1 LFSNDIIGTAAC
13 VLEEG
18 VLNRGEAEAGI
29 QENALRPGALYL
41 LLALYTLL
49 ALLFR
54 GYCVG
59 KEDQNLYLPFILHWN
74 DPSLFPA
81 DHLLQ
86 HGFARQSFV
95 WIGIAFAA
103 RWLPLTGILFALWF
117 ALAFLGLFLTF
128 KTAEVFWRSARAG
141 WLAVLLWIPSYVV
154 PGVANTTFDDY
165 LTTRLF
171 GTTCGLLA
179 LYGLFSARHGLMALG
194 LFLGA
199 LTHVISVLP
208 LAAGLALACLWARN
222 WRALGLAAASLGAG
236 VLAILGYSASFG
248 KGHDLFAL
256 YADRWLR
263 IVQHADPELFPQ
275 LWTKDSWVGCIAY
288 LASFAALVSLGRV
301 WQKREARM
309 AVLVAAGLLAA
320 ALAGTA
326 GILANLA
333 LAVQLCL
340 WRGQLFVL
348 FMLVVL
354 LAGLG
359 GRLVDE
365 AGDVL
370 SALALGEL
378 VLWVAGEWPMKVA
391 ACALVLALTHRA
403 AVTGA
408 FHRVARSRRTQL
420 VLLLG
425 ALAAVLLAQAYAYF
439 ANWTPA
445 DWLPRASVLLGA
457 AVPAVLFFALRRWG
471 SPLWRR
477 SGLQW
482 APCLLA
488 ATLVVVPSPMM
499 VDWLRHIGPV
509 RKAYGVSIVT
519 KMARAA
525 KTERDLREKRAMG
538 ELVRSVVP
546 KTSAILAPPGWKEF
560 RLHTHRTPF
569 ITFKDGAP
577 SEFDRAYADLWLER
591 LLEIGGIEDVE
602 GVWLNRVEAVPP
614 PERCLELAGKYR
626 DLNLDF
632 VVTKKPMDLPLVGR
646 AGAYSLYR
654 MSGEPAEAVR

>member
-1 LFSNDIIGTAAC
+1 MQ
-13 VLEEG
+13 EEG
-18 VLNRGEAEAGI
+18 VLNRGEVEAGI
-29 QENALRPGALYL
+29 QENALRPAALYL
-41 LLALYTLL
+41 LLGCYTLL

-54 GYCVG
+54 GYCLG

-86 HGFARQSFV
+86 LGFAHQSVV
-95 WIGIAFAA
+95 WMGIAFAA
-103 RWLPLTGILFALWF
+103 RWLPLSGILFTLWV
-117 ALAFLGLFLTF
+117 ALAYLGLLLAYR
-128 KTAEVFWRSARAG
+128 TAEAFWRSSRAG

-179 LYGLFSARHGLMALG
+179 LYGLFGARHRLMALG

-208 LAAGLALACLWARN
+208 LAAALALACLWARN
-222 WRALGLAAASLGAG
+222 WRALWQAAGSLGAG
-236 VLAILGYSASFG
+236 VLAISAYSALFG

-256 YADRWLR
+256 YSGQWLK

-275 LWTKDSWVGCIAY
+275 LWTKDSWVACIVV
-288 LASFAALVSLGRV
+288 LALFAAVLSFGRM
-301 WQKREARM
+301 WHKREARLAAM
-309 AVLVAAGLLAA
+309 VAAGLLAA

-340 WRGQLFVL
+340 WRGQIFILFL
-348 FMLVVL
+348 LVVL
-354 LAGLG
+354 LGGLA
-359 GRLVDE
+359 GRLAEE
-365 AGDVL
+365 AGDFL
-370 SALALGEL
+370 SAVVLGALI
-378 VLWVAGEWPMKVA
+378 LWVAGEWPMKVA
-391 ACALVLALTHRA
+391 ACALILALDHRKA
-403 AVTGA
+403 IAGVIG
-408 FHRVARSRRTQL
+408 RVRASRRSQL
-420 VLLLG
+420 ILSLT

-439 ANWTPA
+439 MNWTPA
-445 DWLPRASVLLGA
+445 DWLPKASVLLGA
-457 AVPAVLFFALRRWG
+457 AVPALLFFALRRWG
-471 SPLWRR
+471 SPLWSR
-477 SGLQW
+477 SGLRW
-482 APCLLA
+482 APFLLA
-488 ATLVVVPSPMM
+488 VTLVVVPSPMM
-499 VDWLRHIGPV
+499 VGWLRHIGPV

-519 KMARAA
+519 KMAKAA

-538 ELVRSVVP
+538 ELVKREVP
-546 KTSAILAPPGWKEF
+546 ETSTVLAPPGWKEF

-577 SEFDRAYADLWLER
+577 SEFDRAYAGLWLDR
-591 LLEIGGIEDVE
+591 LLEIGGIEDV
-602 GVWLNRVEAVPP
+602 GGAWLNRVEAVPP
-614 PERCLELAGKYR
+614 PERCVELAGKYR
-626 DLNLDF
+626 GLSLDF
-632 VVTKKPMDLPLVGR
+632 VVTKKAMDLPLVGR

-654 MSGEPAEAVR
+654 LRGEPAEEVR